1 MNTKIKLQNR
11 RNSVPKAKMKIGA
24 KGKKAVCQTVS
35 LKPNQRKYLDYHAK
49 LSGIPIKDSVEQAI
63 EDWLEVSYP
72 TDVGRLEKAL
82 GLPSTLVP
90 A

>member
-1 MNTKIKLQNR
+1 MTK
-11 RNSVPKAKMKIGA
+11 AKIGA
-24 KGKKAVCQTVS
+24 KGKKVETISV
-35 LKPNQRKYLDYHAK
+35 KPKRMEYLEYHAK
-49 LSGIPIKDSVEQAI
+49 LSGISIEDTVDQAI